1 MTILDKIIAEKKLE
15 VEDNKNLI
23 SIKQLEKRKG
33 FLRTTLSL
41 KEALTRQGSSGIIA
55 EFKRK
60 SPSKGIIN
68 NKASVEEV
76 TTGYMNANAA
86 GLSILTDRPFF
97 GGSPIDVIAARELNS
112 IPILRKDFIVD
123 EYQIIE
129 AKAMGAD
136 VILLIAAALEEDEI
150 KKLARCAKSLG
161 LEILFEVHTREELDM
176 VIDEVDMVGINNRNL
191 KDFKVD
197 LEHSLKLAEALPNQF
212 VKVSES
218 GIDSVDT
225 IKMLK
230 SHGFQGFLI
239 GENFMKTENPGEA
252 CREFI
257 NQLKMDD

>member
-1 MTILDKIIAEKKLE
+1 MTILDKIIAEKYLE

-33 FLRTTLSL
+33 FLQTPLSL
-41 KEALTRQGSSGIIA
+41 KEALIKQGSSGIIA

-68 NKASVEEV
+68 NKSSVEEV

-161 LEILFEVHTREELDM
+161 LEILFEVHTRQELDM

-225 IKMLK
+225 IKMLR

-239 GENFMKTENPGEA
+239 GENFMKTDNPGEA
-252 CREFI
+252 CKEFI
-257 NQLKMDD
+257 NQLI